1 MGAGACLP
9 WTSPRALDILQ
20 IMSQRDSAKEALHKL
35 GRRYSLSEE
44 IANSVTHGLGAALAV
59 AALSV
64 LVTFAGLFGDAW
76 RVVGFSIYG
85 ASLVL
90 LYLFSTLY
98 HAFQNP
104 RVKAIFRVLD
114 HAAIFLLIAGSY
126 TPFTLVTMRGAWG
139 WTMFGVIWACA
150 AVGIV
155 TTVAFMNAPKWVTA
169 MIYVAMG
176 WLAIIAIKPLVA
188 ALPMGGVV
196 LLAAG
201 GLSYTGGVVFYV
213 WERLPFNHA
222 VWHLFV
228 LGGSTCHFFCMVFYV
243 LPMEPI

>member
-1 MGAGACLP
+1 
-9 WTSPRALDILQ
+9 
-20 IMSQRDSAKEALHKL
+20 MSQRESVKNKIKEM

-44 IANSVTHGLGAALAV
+44 IANSVTHGVGAALAV
-59 AALSV
+59 AALAV
-64 LVTFAGLFGDAW
+64 LVTYAGLFGDAW

-104 RVKAIFRVLD
+104 KVKAVFRVLD

-126 TPFTLVTMRGAWG
+126 TPLTLVTLRGAWG
-139 WTMFGVIWACA
+139 WTLFGVIWAFA
-150 AVGIV
+150 VVGII
-155 TTVAFMNAPKWVTA
+155 TTVAFLSAPRWLTA
-169 MIYVAMG
+169 SIYIVMG
-176 WLAIIAIKPLVA
+176 WLAVIAIKPLIA
-188 ALPMGGVV
+188 ALPTGGMV

-228 LGGSTCHFFCMVFYV
+228 LGGSACHYFCMMFYV
-243 LPMEPI
+243 LPMNPS

>member
-1 MGAGACLP
+1 M
-9 WTSPRALDILQ
+9 TQRASVKNTI
-20 IMSQRDSAKEALHKL
+20 KEM

-44 IANSVTHGLGAALAV
+44 IANSVTHGVGAALAV
-59 AALSV
+59 AALAV
-64 LVTFAGLFGDAW
+64 LVTYAGLFGDAW

-104 RVKAIFRVLD
+104 RVKAVFRVLD

-126 TPFTLVTMRGAWG
+126 TPLTLVTLRGAWG
-139 WTMFGVIWACA
+139 WTLFGVIWAFA
-150 AVGIV
+150 IVGIV
-155 TTVAFMNAPKWVTA
+155 TTVAFLNAPRWLTA
-169 MIYVAMG
+169 SIYVVMG
-176 WLAIIAIKPLVA
+176 WLAIVAIKPLVA
-188 ALPMGGVV
+188 ALPTGGMV

-228 LGGSTCHFFCMVFYV
+228 LGGSACHYFCMMFYV
-243 LPMEPI
+243 LPMNPT

>member
-1 MGAGACLP
+1 M
-9 WTSPRALDILQ
+9 TQRESIKEKLQ
-20 IMSQRDSAKEALHKL
+20 AAR
-35 GRRYSLSEE
+35 GRYSLSEE
-44 IANSVTHGLGAALAV
+44 IANSVTHGVGAALAV

-64 LVTFAGLFGDAW
+64 LVTYAGLFGDAW

-104 RVKAIFRVLD
+104 KVKAVFRVLD

-126 TPFTLVTMRGAWG
+126 TPLTLVTLRGAWG
-139 WTMFGVIWACA
+139 WTLFGVIWAFA
-150 AVGIV
+150 VVGII
-155 TTVAFMNAPKWVTA
+155 TTVAFLHAPRWVTA
-169 MIYVAMG
+169 GIYVIMG
-176 WLAIIAIKPLVA
+176 WLAIVAIKPLVA
-188 ALPMGGVV
+188 ALPTGGLV

-228 LGGSTCHFFCMVFYV
+228 LGGSACHYFCMMFYV
-243 LPMEPI
+243 LPMDPV

>member
-1 MGAGACLP
+1 MTRRASVQDKPKEMG
-9 WTSPRALDILQ
+9 S
-20 IMSQRDSAKEALHKL
+20 
-35 GRRYSLSEE
+35 RYSLSEE
-44 IANSVTHGLGAALAV
+44 IANSVTHGIGAALAV
-59 AALSV
+59 AALSI
-64 LVTFAGLFGDAW
+64 LVTCAGLFGDAW

-90 LYLFSTLY
+90 LFLFSTLY

-104 RVKAIFRVLD
+104 RLKTVFRVLD

-126 TPFTLVTMRGAWG
+126 TPLTLVTLRGAWG
-139 WTMFGVIWACA
+139 WTLFGVIWGI
-150 AVGIV
+150 AVIGIV
-155 TTVAFMNAPKWVTA
+155 TTVAFLNAPRWLTA
-169 MIYVAMG
+169 LIYVCMG
-176 WLAIIAIKPLVA
+176 WLAIIAIKPLIA
-188 ALPMGGVV
+188 ALPTGGMV

-228 LGGSTCHFFCMVFYV
+228 LGGAACHYFCMMFYV
-243 LPMEPI
+243 LPMSPA